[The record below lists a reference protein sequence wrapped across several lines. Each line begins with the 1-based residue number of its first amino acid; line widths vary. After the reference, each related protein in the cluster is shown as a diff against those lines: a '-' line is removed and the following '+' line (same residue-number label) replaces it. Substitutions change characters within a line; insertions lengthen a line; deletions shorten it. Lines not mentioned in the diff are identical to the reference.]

1 MKPICLGDQ
10 SGCTCYGNF
19 EGLPLWARAFFGLVS
34 YNDPCLIRWYVP
46 GELDKFAAVWWSISL
61 IKSTSRRPCWLAFVS
76 RGFSWGYP
84 TLLGKMWTGIQ
95 RPPKFCGTNHWFWGK
110 PPGVSSKSLEN
121 QASLQEKTAEWLIY
135 FTLRFCDINGLDRKS
150 EQEMIDVDGFPCL
163 APSKKRYVSPKGKL
177 LSGCPDL
184 HFSHNIP
191 SEALDPF
198 PFTNCIFFGNH
209 SRTEQPQTQ
218 MGVSK
223 NRENPQNGWW
233 K

>member
-1 MKPICLGDQ
+1 MIIWQGSLNETHLFGG
-10 SGCTCYGNF
+10 SN
-19 EGLPLWARAFFGLVS
+19 LMHMLWARAFFGLGL

-61 IKSTSRRPCWLAFVS
+61 AKSASRRPCWLAFVS

-110 PPGVSSKSLEN
+110 PPGVSAKSLEN
-121 QASLQEKTAEWLIY
+121 QASLQEKTAELLLY

-150 EQEMIDVDGFPCL
+150 EHEMIDVDGFPCL
-163 APSKKRYVSPKGKL
+163 APKKGV
-177 LSGCPDL
+177 CPRKENFFPAARNP
-184 HFSHNIP
+184 HPSHNIP

-198 PFTNCIFFGNH
+198 PFTSCFFFGNH
-209 SRTEQPQTQ
+209 STT
-218 MGVSK
+218 GTSSDS
-223 NRENPQNGWW
+223 NGCFQ